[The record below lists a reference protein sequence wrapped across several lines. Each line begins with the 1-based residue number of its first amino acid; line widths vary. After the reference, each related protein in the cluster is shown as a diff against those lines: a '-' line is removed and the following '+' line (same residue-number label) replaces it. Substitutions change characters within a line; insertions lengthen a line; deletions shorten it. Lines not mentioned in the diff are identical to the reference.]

1 MTVTLSIVV
10 TFPAMSN
17 VLGAFYIKWLG
28 GPRMSALWRSSL
40 FIKQYTRKSVLTDI
54 QHASWIILILSHFCF
69 PGWNRPRGHASP
81 MALSI
86 SILPSDG
93 QVCKE

>member
-10 TFPAMSN
+10 TFLAMSN
-17 VLGAFYIKWLG
+17 ALGAFYIKWLG

-54 QHASWIILILSHFCF
+54 
-69 PGWNRPRGHASP
+69 
-81 MALSI
+81 
-86 SILPSDG
+86 
-93 QVCKE
+93 